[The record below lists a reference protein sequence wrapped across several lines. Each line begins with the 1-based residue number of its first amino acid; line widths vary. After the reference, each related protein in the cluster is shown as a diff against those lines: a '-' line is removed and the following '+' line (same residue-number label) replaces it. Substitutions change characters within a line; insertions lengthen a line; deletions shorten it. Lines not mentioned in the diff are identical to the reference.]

1 MKMDQAIESQ
11 LSKSSKINT
20 NSIQIEDLQLLRSDT
35 ILSEIIDNTNNEEI
49 CFVNK
54 NKDKNI
60 EPLNVSNPNETPKQ
74 TNPKKNSI
82 DFESLNQNIFKINVL
97 SNGNCKDC
105 TDTCK
110 CPNYNQLECNSMEQ
124 KGNSNIKNR
133 KKKIIKNYE
142 HEINKGNQ
150 SDSYSYESDDNYI
163 DDINNILKIKT
174 QKIENKNR
182 STYIS
187 QHKERI
193 KDKVKNK
200 KKNYLKNKFLT
211 TSKKSKENI
220 KRASIAT
227 IMLQNFSNSDTDE
240 TSDWSSKSY
249 DI

>member
-1 MKMDQAIESQ
+1 MDQAIKGQ
-11 LSKSSKINT
+11 LSKSSKVNT
-20 NSIQIEDLQLLRSDT
+20 NSIQIEDLQLLNSDT
-35 ILSEIIDNTNNEEI
+35 ILSEIIDNTNDEEI
-49 CFVNK
+49 CFDNK
-54 NKDKNI
+54 NQDKNSQG
-60 EPLNVSNPNETPKQ
+60 LNASSPNETPKQ
-74 TNPKKNSI
+74 INLKKNSI
-82 DFESLNQNIFKINVL
+82 DFESLNENIFKINVL
-97 SNGNCKDC
+97 SNENCKDC
-105 TDTCK
+105 TDICK

-124 KGNSNIKNR
+124 KRNSNIKNR
-133 KKKIIKNYE
+133 KKKNIKNYE
-142 HEINKGNQ
+142 HDINK

-200 KKNYLKNKFLT
+200 KNNYLKNKFLT

>member
-1 MKMDQAIESQ
+1 MDEAIKGQ

-20 NSIQIEDLQLLRSDT
+20 NSIQIEDLHLLTDEPT
-35 ILSEIIDNTNNEEI
+35 PSEIIDNTNNEEI
-49 CFVNK
+49 YFTNNNENK
-54 NKDKNI
+54 NI
-60 EPLNVSNPNETPKQ
+60 GPLNASSPNETPKEN
-74 TNPKKNSI
+74 NPKKNSI

-97 SNGNCKDC
+97 SNENCKDC
-105 TDTCK
+105 TDTYK
-110 CPNYNQLECNSMEQ
+110 CQNCNQLECNSMEQ
-124 KGNSNIKNR
+124 KRNSNIKNR

-142 HEINKGNQ
+142 HDINKGNQ

-193 KDKVKNK
+193 KDKVKKK
-200 KKNYLKNKFLT
+200 KKNYLKNNFLT
-211 TSKKSKENI
+211 TNKKSKENI